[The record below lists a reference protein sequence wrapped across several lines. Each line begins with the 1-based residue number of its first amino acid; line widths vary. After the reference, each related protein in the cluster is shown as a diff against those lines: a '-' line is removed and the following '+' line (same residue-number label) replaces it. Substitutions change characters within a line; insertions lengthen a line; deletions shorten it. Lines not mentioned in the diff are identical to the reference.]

1 MGGSGVSNRV
11 VVTGMGVLSPIGLTL
26 ESYWDGLC
34 AGRSG
39 IGPITKFDVT
49 DFPSKIAGELKGF
62 IATDYLDRKEV
73 RRMDEFVQYAV
84 VATQMALEDS
94 GLDLEGEDK
103 ERIGVVLGSGV
114 GGISTFERQHSN
126 LVHKGP
132 GRVSPFFIPMMIVD
146 MAAGYISIVYG
157 LKGPNYTTVSAC
169 SSGGHGIG
177 SALRILQR
185 GEADVI
191 ITGGTEASI
200 SEMAISGFSNM
211 KALSRRNEEPTRA
224 SRPFDAER
232 DGFVLGEGAGVI
244 ILETLDHARQRHA
257 GIYAE
262 LVGYAATA
270 DAYHMTH
277 PHETGEGAVRA
288 MRLAIKDA
296 HLQPDEIDYI
306 NAHGTSTPLGDR
318 IETIAVKEVFGDSAY
333 TLAMSSTK
341 SLIGHLL
348 GASGG
353 LEFIATTLAVSNDR
367 VHPTINYEN
376 PDPECDLD
384 YVPNTVQDR
393 PVRAALTNSFGFG
406 GHNVSLVVKKYTE

>member
-1 MGGSGVSNRV
+1 
-11 VVTGMGVLSPIGLTL
+11 
-26 ESYWDGLC
+26 
-34 AGRSG
+34 
-39 IGPITKFDVT
+39 
-49 DFPSKIAGELKGF
+49 
-62 IATDYLDRKEV
+62 
-73 RRMDEFVQYAV
+73 MDEFVQYAV
-84 VATQMALEDS
+84 VATRMALEDS

-157 LKGPNYTTVSAC
+157 LKGPNFTTVSAC

-200 SEMAISGFSNM
+200 SEMAVSGFSNM

-288 MRLAIKDA
+288 MRMAIKDA

-318 IETIAVKEVFGDSAY
+318 IETIAVKEVFGDHAY
-333 TLAMSSTK
+333 KLAMSSTK

-376 PDPECDLD
+376 PDPDCDLD

>member
-1 MGGSGVSNRV
+1 MSNRV

-26 ESYWDGLC
+26 ESYWDALC

-49 DFPSKIAGELKGF
+49 DFSSKIAGELKGF
-62 IATDYLDRKEV
+62 IATDHLDRKEV
-73 RRMDEFVQYAV
+73 RRMDEFAQYAV
-84 VATQMALEDS
+84 VATRMALEDS

-177 SALRILQR
+177 SALRILQH

-200 SEMAISGFSNM
+200 SEMAVSGFSNM

-257 GIYAE
+257 RIYAE

-277 PHETGEGAVRA
+277 PHETGEGAIRA

-318 IETIAVKEVFGDSAY
+318 IETIAVKEVFGDYAY

-353 LEFIATTLAVSNDR
+353 LEFIATTLAVLNDR